1 MNDRLA
7 PPRVPTPTWLALS
20 ILATVLMCLAL
31 PTQTSARSSADDANT
46 SAAPVATHA
55 VSIGIVADNSPYSFF
70 EGRTTSGF
78 SADILKEIA
87 ANSGLEFEFRA
98 GNWPELYAA
107 FLAGDLDAIDS
118 ISYRDDMTDEILF
131 TDPYHIR
138 QTYLMQDDTRP
149 VGQIQSLS
157 DLRDLRVGVVKDV
170 YYRELLGKKGI
181 AVSTYDSFPS
191 LVRALAFGWVDVVI
205 GPRLALKY
213 QANLAGLYF
222 LSITGVAPLG
232 AKTQEDLRIGV
243 RADSPRLFRKIQLGL
258 AAIPKS
264 RKAALL
270 QRWRE
275 YGGASLNDTPEFQ
288 LDNDQREYITQLG
301 PIRVGLMSDYAPF
314 SFEDAGK
321 LQGLS
326 VDVMNRVADL
336 TGLQIIPVSGQWS
349 ELFPMLQ
356 DGSIDILADMS
367 RTEARLAFTQF
378 TAPYYIIPNVAFTRA
393 GGLEYDDLGSLQGY
407 SVGVSSDIYY
417 QDKVISLLGD
427 DAKIFESQEAMFSAL
442 EQDRIDVALAA
453 LPNGNFWVQELRIP
467 GVRIA
472 GELVFDN
479 HPGEDLRFGVRKSL
493 APLARVLDRALS
505 AISPTE
511 MRTIENRWLGA
522 SAAKTEGG
530 LSKPTFSADQH
541 QWLERHN
548 RTITYCIDNN
558 WMPLEALDS
567 SGQHTGLSAETL
579 RLFRERGDINFKLV
593 ETGSWQDSLK
603 AARERRCDL
612 LTLAMHTP
620 ERGQF
625 MDFTTPYLHVPNIV
639 LGRIEAPFIENVG
652 DLRNQRVGLVRGYAF
667 TELLQYRYPGMQP
680 VEVAD
685 ETEGLKRLQDNELDG
700 YITTL
705 ATAMY
710 HMQELGLADIKVIG
724 RIPADWSLSVATRN
738 DEPVLLGIMQ
748 ALVDSLTPEERR
760 NLESYWRNIKI
771 EQSVDYRVVWQVLA
785 VALFGASL
793 LFYWNRKL
801 NRLNRELASAND
813 ALARL
818 SVTDDLTQL
827 GNRSYFDREFRKS
840 FQWCQRNRD
849 GFAIAM
855 VDADLFKGINDTHGH
870 EAGDHCL
877 KALAE
882 KMRKHFRRETD
893 RLARFGGEE
902 FVIFTTYTAAR
913 EIVERLDRFR
923 AAIADSPT
931 VCGGKEVQLTVSIG
945 LATGI
950 PEPTDSPAQFLRLA
964 DQALYAAKQ
973 NGRNRLEVRSIRDE

>member
-1 MNDRLA
+1 MNHRLA
-7 PPRVPTPTWLALS
+7 PPRVPTPTWLALA
-20 ILATVLMCLAL
+20 ILATVQLCLLL
-31 PTQTSARSSADDANT
+31 PATANENADPPRSSP
-46 SAAPVATHA
+46 APVETST
-55 VSIGIVADNSPYSFF
+55 VSIGIVADNTPYSFF
-70 EGRTTSGF
+70 EGRATSGF
-78 SADILKEIA
+78 SPDILKEIA
-87 ANSGLEFEFRA
+87 VNSGLEFEFRA

-107 FLAGDLDAIDS
+107 FLAGELDAIDS
-118 ISYRDDMTDEILF
+118 ISYREDMTDDILF

-138 QTYLMQDDTRP
+138 QTYLMHDETRP
-149 VGQIQSLS
+149 VGKIQSLT

-170 YYRELLGKKGI
+170 YYRDMLSDKGI

-191 LVRALAFGWVDVVI
+191 LVRALAFGWVDVII
-205 GPRLALKY
+205 GPRLGLKY
-213 QANLAGLYF
+213 QSNVAGLYS
-222 LSITGVAPLG
+222 LSIAGVAPLG
-232 AKTQEDLRIGV
+232 PKAQEDLRIGV
-243 RADSPRLFRKIQLGL
+243 RADNPRLFRKIQVGL
-258 AAIPKS
+258 AAIPKT
-264 RKAALL
+264 RKAELL

-275 YGGASLNDTPEFQ
+275 YGGASLSDGLEFQ
-288 LDNDQREYITQLG
+288 LDDDQREYITQLG
-301 PIRVGLMSDYAPF
+301 PIRVGLMDDYAPF
-314 SFEDAGK
+314 SFKDAGK

-326 VDVMNRVADL
+326 ADVMNRLADL
-336 TGLQIIPVSGQWS
+336 TGLQIVPVSGQWP
-349 ELFPMLQ
+349 ELFPMLK

-367 RTEARLAFTQF
+367 RTEDRLAFTRF
-378 TAPYYIIPNVAFTRA
+378 TSPYYIIPNVAFTRE
-393 GGLEYDDLGSLQGY
+393 GGLEYEDVSSLQGY

-417 QDKVISLLGD
+417 EDEVVSVLGD

-453 LPNGNFWVQELRIP
+453 LPNGNYWVQELRIP

-472 GELVFDN
+472 GELVFEN

-493 APLARVLDRALS
+493 APLADILDQALA

-522 SAAKTEGG
+522 SAAKTDEN
-530 LSKPTFSADQH
+530 LSKPTFSADQQ

-567 SGQHTGLSAETL
+567 SGQHTGLSAEAL
-579 RLFRERGDINFKLV
+579 RLFRERGDINFELV
-593 ETGSWQDSLK
+593 RTESWRESLE

-620 ERGQF
+620 ERSQF
-625 MDFTTPYLHVPNIV
+625 LDFTTPYLHVPNII
-639 LGRIEAPFIENVG
+639 LGRIETPFIENVG
-652 DLRNQRVGLVRGYAF
+652 DLRNQRVGLVQGYAF
-667 TELLQYRYPGMQP
+667 AELLQYRYPGLQP
-680 VEVAD
+680 IEVED
-685 ETEGLKRLQDNELDG
+685 ETEGLKRLQENELDG

-724 RIPADWSLSVATRN
+724 RIPAEWSLSVATRN

-785 VALFGASL
+785 IALFGASL

-801 NRLNRELASAND
+801 DRLNRELASAND

-855 VDADLFKGINDTHGH
+855 IDADLFKGINDTYGH

-877 KALAE
+877 KALAD

-923 AAIADSPT
+923 TAIADSPT
-931 VCGGKEVQLTVSIG
+931 VCAGKDVQLTVSIG
-945 LATGI
+945 LATGT
-950 PEPTDSPAQFLRLA
+950 PEPEDSPAQFLRLA

-973 NGRNRLEVRSIRDE
+973 NGRNRLEVRSVRD